1 MIKLFWFLPILRSRG
16 VGSLFPGCLC
26 PQHFPAWTTGIP
38 LQLPCFAPGRPFC
51 GLGCPHTCSRGFA
64 EAKSQRRRG
73 SQGTGG
79 ARAEPGVDLQR
90 RPKPRGQL
98 SAGVTLGTGRIVL
111 DGFCSSVFGSFVLLT
126 PFSAESARILPG
138 NQRAPCGEAF
148 PSASPFV
155 GGLCACPTPAFLT
168 HPGAP
173 RCSLAPAFVPHLVF
187 PRGHLENTTNPSGTK
202 RSIASVGRSS
212 AGGDQGVPDLPS
224 APTTTG
230 STSVRL
236 L

>member
-51 GLGCPHTCSRGFA
+51 GLGCPHTCSRGFD
-64 EAKSQRRRG
+64 EAKSQRRGG

-90 RPKPRGQL
+90 RQKPRGQL
-98 SAGVTLGTGRIVL
+98 SAGVALGTGRIVL

-168 HPGAP
+168 HPRRSQVQPGPGLRAP
-173 RCSLAPAFVPHLVF
+173 PRVSQRTPGKYHKSIRNEAFHCF
-187 PRGHLENTTNPSGTK
+187 CWK
-202 RSIASVGRSS
+202 KFCWGRS
-212 AGGDQGVPDLPS
+212 GG
-224 APTTTG
+224 A
-230 STSVRL
+230 
-236 L
+236 